1 MKHNSVVCFIKRVVW
16 MCYINMMNE
25 KLTFEIIQ
33 LANYKNFVYL
43 NQEKRYVLELE
54 RRNFCKNY
62 IESAITTFT
71 RIFLPLASR

>member
-16 MCYINMMNE
+16 ICYINMMNE

-33 LANYKNFVYL
+33 LANYKNLV
-43 NQEKRYVLELE
+43 KRYALELE